1 MKRNT
6 PINIR
11 VVGFGKNAIQTIN
24 SVSAL
29 GYDGLGAEIYSNDN
43 ELIPT
48 EEDIMII
55 LLGTTNSER
64 VRSVARTY
72 YDANVLTLAILTRYE
87 KMPTDCL
94 DSYTVVEP
102 DKVVEAIKSLVDP
115 IFMPCQIAYD
125 FNDLRQTLANS
136 SQFFIASAEDH
147 GENRIQ
153 KALNELSSF
162 INFQKREDLVR
173 LSIILYYNR
182 DGNDPLTMSEMSEL
196 SDFINALP
204 DEIEAIWGLYNNET
218 VAPDS
223 VRISIIAAEK

>member
-11 VVGFGKNAIQTIN
+11 VVGFGKNSIQTIN
-24 SVSAL
+24 AVSAL
-29 GYDGLGAEIYSNDN
+29 GYDGLGAEVYSDNN
-43 ELIPT
+43 ELSPT

-64 VRSVARTY
+64 VRSIAKTF
-72 YDANVLTLAILTRYE
+72 YDANVLTLAIMTRNE
-87 KMPTDCL
+87 KIPTDCL

-102 DKVVEAIKSLVDP
+102 DKVVEAIKSLVAP

-136 SQFFIASAEDH
+136 SQFFISSADGH
-147 GENRIQ
+147 GDNRI
-153 KALNELSSF
+153 KNALNEVSLS
-162 INFQKREDLVR
+162 IDLQKREDLVR

-182 DGNDPLTMSEMSEL
+182 NGNDPLTMSEMSEL
-196 SDFINALP
+196 SEFINALP
-204 DEIEAIWGLYNNET
+204 DKVEAIWGLYIDDSLN
-218 VAPDS
+218 PDS
-223 VRISIIAAEK
+223 IRISIIAAGK